1 MNLKV
6 DSFGKGSAKII
17 SSDETTDIFR
27 LPIPQ
32 VQELFKKNGILLFR
46 GFDVTPE
53 QFERFAG
60 QFSSRFIR
68 EGGRKSHSGYVEHVD
83 AGKGVVQLHAENALT
98 PFRPEL
104 VWFCCSRAA
113 TVGGQ
118 TTFCDG
124 IALWNGLEESTRKLF
139 LQKKVKYKRRYAPE
153 AWKLFA
159 QPNGTWENL
168 QAFLS
173 PFPGV
178 KLALNEDNSV
188 DSEYVVSAV
197 STTKY
202 GHMNSFANSVLG
214 AFGGAY
220 IGVKMFFEDG
230 SAIPRDVLLEA
241 ESVAKELTEEI
252 LWQDGDMAMIDNSWL
267 MHGRRS
273 FYEDNRR
280 QLFSALSWA
289 NF

>member
-6 DSFGKGSAKII
+6 DSLGKGSAKII
-17 SSDETTDIFR
+17 SSNETTDIFS

-32 VQELFKKNGILLFR
+32 IQELFKKNGILLFR
-46 GFDVTPE
+46 GFNIPLE
-53 QFERFAG
+53 QFERFAA
-60 QFSSRFIR
+60 QFSVRFIR
-68 EGGRKSHSGYVEHVD
+68 EGGRKSYSGFVEHVD
-83 AGKGVVQLHAENALT
+83 AGKGAVQLHAENAVT

-113 TVGGQ
+113 SFGGQ

-124 IALWNGLEESTRKLF
+124 VSLWKALEEPTRRLF
-139 LQKKVKYKRRYAPE
+139 LQKKVEYKRRYAPE

-159 QPNGTWENL
+159 QPNGTWEDL
-168 QAFLS
+168 QAFLA

-178 KLALNEDNSV
+178 KLSLNGDNSV

-197 STTKY
+197 PKTKY
-202 GHMNSFANSVLG
+202 GRESSFANSVLG

-220 IGVKMFFEDG
+220 IGVKMSFEHD
-230 SAIPRDVLLEA
+230 SEIPREVLLEVEA
-241 ESVAKELTEEI
+241 AAKALTEEI
-252 LWQDGDMAMIDNSWL
+252 PWEDGDVAMIDNSWV
-267 MHGRRS
+267 MHGRRA
-273 FYEDNRR
+273 FYEDDRR
-280 QLFSALSWA
+280 RLFSALSWA